1 MNLAYYEFCCKNEV
15 NKTRFCEINSLT
27 SWEEIYSINISSSP
41 RSSHL
46 VTMSEGMDFTQFRFL
61 LKLLSIRLSAYLLT
75 GHFKPFYELTSF
87 ALLITGSFWLNPPME
102 ITNTI
107 GYPVTDP
114 EINSEKFTSKSFP
127 TYDFIGIPAEGCELE
142 FDVIVISS
150 GAGGGFV
157 AAELAK
163 AGNSVLKGK
172 YYHQSEQIRREA
184 IALMPFLQNARDS
197 VAKFI
202 LD

>member
-1 MNLAYYEFCCKNEV
+1 MEYPESNFDRAVGRDIQYKYF
-15 NKTRFCEINSLT
+15 
-27 SWEEIYSINISSSP
+27 
-41 RSSHL
+41 
-46 VTMSEGMDFTQFRFL
+46 
-61 LKLLSIRLSAYLLT
+61 
-75 GHFKPFYELTSF
+75 
-87 ALLITGSFWLNPPME
+87 LITKIIPSAELDDDEIRELISRRSFWLNPPME

-172 YYHQSEQIRREA
+172 YYHQSELTTRA
-184 IALMPFLQNARDS
+184 
-197 VAKFI
+197 
-202 LD
+202 